1 MTQQTNSWKQTNE
14 CVAPVE
20 SKARLKIQASP
31 NPNSKNTKTKEIERE
46 RHREREREREREN
59 RDQIVTKE
67 NLLKGGLCFF
77 TTFIVVWSYK

>member
-1 MTQQTNSWKQTNE
+1 MN
-14 CVAPVE
+14 
-20 SKARLKIQASP
+20 ASP
-31 NPNSKNTKTKEIERE
+31 LSNLKQGSKSKQALTLIPRIQKPKRLSERDTE
-46 RHREREREREREN
+46 REREREREREN